1 MKLPDLVVKGLR
13 KIAARPLLD
22 YTFAFGED
30 RDIYEAGVLDGGSS
44 MAQYVL
50 EQLQEE
56 VPNA

>member
-1 MKLPDLVVKGLR
+1 MKLPDLVVEGLK
-13 KIAARPLLD
+13 KIAGRPLLG

-44 MAQYVL
+44 MARCVL